1 MVQEADTPIPTPAH
15 EEESESES
23 EDQDGEEED
32 VEGEKLKLQREQEIM
47 ELEETIMQKRISV
60 VGIVN
65 PIVRGRVLEGL
76 GRLEA
81 ELALKR
87 RQLEDDEEG

>member
-1 MVQEADTPIPTPAH
+1 MVQEADTPVPTPAP

-23 EDQDGEEED
+23 EDQEEEED
-32 VEGEKLKLQREQEIM
+32 VEGEKLRQQREQEIL

-87 RQLEDDEEG
+87 RQFEDEEN